1 MNQKY
6 VSAFSLLA
14 LAILTGCTQGNAP
27 APATEATPAVA
38 EPAPAPEP
46 VAAPI
51 PAKGANGLLTAT
63 PGSAGCDAGIE
74 VNVAWGI
81 GTTPAVSEV
90 DLLVSKDADTKLFV
104 SGGASGQAATGPWVY
119 SGTTFVLRSRSDQ
132 TELDRVQIGGPAC
145 MPPAAEE
152 MPVPVPDNAP

>member
-63 PGSAGCDAGIE
+63 PG
-74 VNVAWGI
+74 
-81 GTTPAVSEV
+81 
-90 DLLVSKDADTKLFV
+90 
-104 SGGASGQAATGPWVY
+104 
-119 SGTTFVLRSRSDQ
+119 
-132 TELDRVQIGGPAC
+132 
-145 MPPAAEE
+145 
-152 MPVPVPDNAP
+152 

>member
-74 VNVAWGI
+74 VNVAWDI

-90 DLLVSKDADTKLFV
+90 DLLVSKDLLDMLRLTDSRFTRKPMGEIALLGKKNPIGLWTV
-104 SGGASGQAATGPWVY
+104 ERA
-119 SGTTFVLRSRSDQ
+119 GTT
-132 TELDRVQIGGPAC
+132 TRVPAF
-145 MPPAAEE
+145 PAAQ
-152 MPVPVPDNAP
+152 MQ